1 MKKLISIVLP
11 VYNEEP
17 VIPALCN
24 RLETETKKISKYDFE
39 LIMVENGSFDSSYN
53 LLLKERRKNKKIKII
68 QIVKNV
74 GTDGALIAGLSFA
87 KGDAAVVMMADLQ
100 EDPSLLPKFIKK
112 WEKGF
117 EIVYG
122 IVGGRKKL
130 PLLRQLETYL
140 YYKIINLITN
150 NLVIENASDF
160 RLMDRKAYR
169 AIVEMPEH
177 NKFFR
182 GLANWMGFRQI
193 GVRFDRAP
201 RYAGESKAYFST
213 VMKVALN
220 GIFSF
225 SNLPVY
231 LPFALAAMIF
241 IFSVGLLLLKQWQ
254 LAIDSLF
261 FTFILG
267 VLGIQAEYLRRIL
280 LETRNRPQFLIRE
293 KIGF

>member
-17 VIPALCN
+17 VIPALCK
-24 RLETETKKISKYDFE
+24 RLEIETKKIKNYDFE
-39 LIMVENGSFDSSYN
+39 IIMVENGSIDSSYN
-53 LLLKERRKNKKIKII
+53 LLLKERKNNKMIKIL
-68 QIVKNV
+68 QLVKNV
-74 GTDGALIAGLSFA
+74 GTDGALIAGLTFA
-87 KGDAAVVMMADLQ
+87 RGDAAIVMMADLQ
-100 EDPSLLPKFIKK
+100 EDPALLPKFIRK
-112 WEKGF
+112 WEEGY

-122 IVGGRKKL
+122 VVEGRKKL
-130 PLLRQLETYL
+130 HLLRRVETFL

-150 NLVIENASDF
+150 NLVVENASDF

-169 AIVEMPEH
+169 GIVEMPEH

-182 GLANWMGFRQI
+182 GLANWMGFKQI

-201 RYAGESKAYFST
+201 RYAGASKAYFTT

-231 LPFALAAMIF
+231 LPFILAVIAFVLF
-241 IFSVGLLLLKQWQ
+241 IWLLLLKQWQ
-254 LAIDSLF
+254 VAMNSLLF
-261 FTFILG
+261 SFIFG
-267 VLGIQAEYLRRIL
+267 VLGIQVEYLRRIL
-280 LETRNRPQFLIRE
+280 LETRNRPQFIIRE

>member
-1 MKKLISIVLP
+1 MKKLISIVIP
-11 VYNEEP
+11 VYNEEE
-17 VIPALCN
+17 VIPELCK
-24 RLETETKKISKYDFE
+24 RLGAELKKIHKYEFE
-39 LIMVENGSFDSSYN
+39 IIVVENGSHDSSFN
-53 LLLKERRKNKKIKII
+53 LLLKERIKNKKIKII

-74 GTDGALIAGLSFA
+74 GTDGALIAGLTFA
-87 KGDAAVVMMADLQ
+87 KGDAAIVMMADLQ

-112 WEKGF
+112 WEDGF

-122 IVGGRKKL
+122 VVEGRKKL
-130 PLLRQLETYL
+130 PILRRLETYL

-160 RLMDRKAYR
+160 RLMDKKAYK

-182 GLANWMGFRQI
+182 GLANWMGFRQT

-231 LPFALAAMIF
+231 LPFALATMAF
-241 IFSVGLLLLKQWQ
+241 ILFVGLLLLRQWQ
-254 LAIDSLF
+254 LAMDSLF
-261 FTFILG
+261 FTFIFG

-280 LETRNRPQFLIRE
+280 LETRNRPQFFIRE